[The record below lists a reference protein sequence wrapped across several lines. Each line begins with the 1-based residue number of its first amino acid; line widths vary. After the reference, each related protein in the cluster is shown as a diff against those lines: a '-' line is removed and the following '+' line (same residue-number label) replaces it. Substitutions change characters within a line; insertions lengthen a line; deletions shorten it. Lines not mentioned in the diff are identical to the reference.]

1 MLIDLTLAF
10 LAGLLIL
17 RRRKEMRNALI
28 FALIALS
35 ACTDAT
41 WDKYAVLTIMC
52 KVPSTTNPKGF
63 EVVEYKTLK
72 YRPLYRG
79 GWDFTD
85 VGGARVLSTQ
95 RHYDSTRGGK

>member
-1 MLIDLTLAF
+1 MAKAIVLVSLLTL
-10 LAGLLIL
+10 LGCEEL
-17 RRRKEMRNALI
+17 KEIRQRTPEI
-28 FALIALS
+28 
-35 ACTDAT
+35 
-41 WDKYAVLTIMC
+41 LTIVC
-52 KVPSTTNPKGF
+52 KVPSITNPKGF

-95 RHYDSTRGGK
+95 CHYDSSRGK